1 MRHRIGIGIVL
12 LWVSGMA
19 LAEGPAK
26 AVPEASMDVTGTIDI
41 DASGVVTGH
50 AIDHARSIDSAVVKL
65 IDGVLP
71 TWRFEPLPADGKVH
85 SPRMPMSLLIVAKQ
99 VADNKFTARIQSAHF
114 GDPDGQPGESVSA
127 DRMAPPTYPE
137 LVQRSQV
144 VGTIYVAL
152 RVDRSGHVAEAIA
165 EQVDVGTLDF
175 KPASARATQ
184 VLTAAT
190 LKAARAWTFHPPT
203 TGKWADAPFWSVRVP
218 ICYQMGT
225 SSPAGKWHPY
235 IPGPRQH
242 IPWLDAKDD
251 RVAAASPEGM
261 LAGSIESL
269 GLGRQLLS
277 PVGND

>member
-1 MRHRIGIGIVL
+1 MRHRIGVGIVL

-19 LAEGPAK
+19 LAEAPAK
-26 AVPEASMDVTGTIDI
+26 SVAEASMDVTGTIDI

-50 AIDHARSIDSAVVKL
+50 TIDRARSIDSAVVKL
-65 IDGVLP
+65 IDSVLP

-99 VADNKFTARIQSAHF
+99 VTENKFTARIQSAHF
-114 GDPDGQPGESVSA
+114 DDPDIKPGETVSA
-127 DRMAPPTYPE
+127 DRMSAPSYPE
-137 LVQRSQV
+137 LVQRSRV

-175 KPASARATQ
+175 KPASERATQ

-190 LKAARAWTFHPPT
+190 LKAAKAWTFHPPT
-203 TGKWADAPFWSVRVP
+203 TGEWMDAPFWSVRVP
-218 ICYQMGT
+218 ICYQIGS
-225 SSPAGKWHPY
+225 SSPVGKWHPY
-235 IPGPRQH
+235 IPGARQH

-251 RVAAASPEGM
+251 RLAAVGPEGM
-261 LAGSIESL
+261 LAGSMESL